1 MLARLLLLFIALPFI
16 ELALLF
22 WLADATDWKLTF
34 GLVVLTGVVGALLA
48 KSQGLLAWRRV
59 RQVVAAGQPP
69 TDALMDAAMIL
80 VAGALL
86 LTPGLLTDAFGFS
99 LLLPV
104 GRRYYRAILREAFR
118 RHFHVQAFRN
128 GEPVHRSTE
137 VIDVEVISAHD
148 K

>member
-1 MLARLLLLFIALPFI
+1 MLGRLLLLFIALPFI

-22 WLADATDWKLTF
+22 WLADVTDWKLTF
-34 GLVVLTGVVGALLA
+34 GLVVLTGVLGALLA

-59 RQVVAAGQPP
+59 QQVVAAGQPP
-69 TDALMDAAMIL
+69 TDALLDAAMIL
-80 VAGALL
+80 VAAALL

-104 GRRYYRAILREAFR
+104 GRRFYRSILREAFR
-118 RHFHVQAFRN
+118 RHVQVQTFQN
-128 GEPVHRSTE
+128 GGAERRSAE
-137 VIDVEVISAHD
+137 VIDVEVISAPD